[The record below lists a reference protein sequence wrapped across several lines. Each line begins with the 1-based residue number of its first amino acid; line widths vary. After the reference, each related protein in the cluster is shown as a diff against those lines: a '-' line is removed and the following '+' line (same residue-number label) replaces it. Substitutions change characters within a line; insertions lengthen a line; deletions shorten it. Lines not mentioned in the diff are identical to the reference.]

1 MREHWTNCI
10 THFDKKVDE
19 FIDSYF
25 VDQCKH
31 ALLVAAAGFDPR
43 SRQVTELLSRRM
55 DNRLSAIFV
64 REERSGASR
73 ALQERA
79 DQNEASLRSV
89 VPDCVVTRIDIF
101 ADDGAPIGGSKI
113 VNELLNNPISVD
125 TTDVIVD
132 LTAMSIGVGFP
143 AARLLLEECERRENC
158 VFHLLIASNPDL
170 DDRIKS
176 DPSDRPGPVK
186 GFAPL
191 PSGGMN
197 EDLDV
202 AQIWIPQLATGL
214 ASTLGKIGRQ
224 FPDRYKVCPLLPF
237 PSRNPRRADNL
248 VTEYVTEISEE
259 WRVDPHDLVYAS
271 ERNPL
276 DTYRLL
282 SRLKQRFNRTMEGT
296 YALQMILSPIGSKVM
311 AAGAMMAAIDHDMTV
326 HYVETD
332 SYTLEDGDAAEG
344 PDVASNDASLVHVIL
359 AGPLYANFPTS
370 LIEAVVKDIE

>member
-10 THFDKKVDE
+10 THFDDKVDA
-19 FIDSYF
+19 FIENYF
-25 VDQCKH
+25 EDENKR

-43 SRQVTELLSRRM
+43 SRRVTELLSQRM
-55 DNRLSAIFV
+55 HNRLKAIFI
-64 REERSGASR
+64 REERPGASP

-79 DQNEASLRSV
+79 DNNEASLRLV
-89 VPDCVVTRIDIF
+89 VPDCVVTNVDIF
-101 ADDGAPIGGSKI
+101 ADDGAPIGGSQI
-113 VNELLNNPISVD
+113 VNVLLNNPIPTDV
-125 TTDVIVD
+125 TDVIVD
-132 LTAMSIGVGFP
+132 LTALSIGVGFP
-143 AARLLLEECERRENC
+143 AARMLLEECEGRKDC

-176 DPSDRPGPVK
+176 DPSNRPGPVK

-191 PSGGMN
+191 PPIGDDG
-197 EDLDV
+197 DLDV

-214 ASTLGKIGRQ
+214 ASTLAKIGQQ

-237 PSRNPRRADNL
+237 PSRNPRRADDL

-259 WRVDPHDLVYAS
+259 WRVDPRDLVYAS

-282 SRLKQRFNRTMEGT
+282 SRLKQRFDRTMEGT
-296 YALQMILSPIGSKVM
+296 YALQMILSPIGSKAM
-311 AAGAMMAAIDHDMTV
+311 AAGAMMAAIDHDMSI

-332 SYTLEDGDAAEG
+332 QYTMETENAGGGA
-344 PDVASNDASLVHVIL
+344 DVTHEESSLVHIIL
-359 AGPLYANFPTS
+359 AGPLYANFPSS
-370 LIEAVVKDIE
+370 LIKPMAEEVR